1 MQQNNYI
8 LHQKYLTIELVNKTC
23 GLCKIVQGIKC
34 DKHLLRTYFDEVW
47 LVPEG
52 QVEGAVARGQA
63 QDARL
68 VIALKPLTS
77 PLQQVRS
84 LMKEKHGSS

>member
-23 GLCKIVQGIKC
+23 GLCKYCAGEKC
-34 DKHLLRTYFDEVW
+34 DKHIRTYFDEVW

-63 QDARL
+63 EDAGL
-68 VIALKPLTS
+68 VIALKPLAR

>member
-1 MQQNNYI
+1 MDFAN
-8 LHQKYLTIELVNKTC
+8 
-23 GLCKIVQGIKC
+23 IVQEIKC
-34 DKHLLRTYFDEVW
+34 DKHLRTYFDEVG

-63 QDARL
+63 EDAGL
-68 VIALKPLTS
+68 VIALKPLAR